1 MAIAKIE
8 YVCSVCGETATR
20 RVEKYNSR
28 EAREYEEWFRS
39 QPEHLCPKCYA
50 KHKREAQMKELGEVL
65 EDYTL
70 PQIIGKSDN
79 QIKYAEECRAR
90 YLCKNIESTKRAL
103 KSYNP
108 QKGCWANNALANA
121 VRKAMPGER
130 DADLLTVIS
139 GNPAF
144 FYLLETE
151 ARRLIDGAM
160 VLDNSIQ
167 YDAIRKRAEE
177 EYQALKA
184 KKQCCSPSPEVTK
197 AR

>member
-8 YVCSVCGETATR
+8 YVCSECGETATR

-28 EAREYEEWFRS
+28 DAREYEEWFKS
-39 QPEHLCPKCYA
+39 QSEHICPDCYA

-65 EDYTL
+65 KDYTL
-70 PQIIGKSDN
+70 PEIVGKSEK
-79 QIKYAEECRAR
+79 QIKYADDCRAR
-90 YLCKNIESTKRAL
+90 YLCKNVESVKRAL

-108 QKGCWANNALANA
+108 EKGWANNALVNA
-121 VRKAMPGER
+121 VRKAMPEER
-130 DADLLTVIS
+130 DADLLTAIS

-144 FYLLETE
+144 FYLLEAE
-151 ARRLIDGAM
+151 ARRLIDGAL
-160 VLDNSIQ
+160 VLENSIQ
-167 YDAIRKRAEE
+167 YDAIRKKAEE

>member
-8 YVCSVCGETATR
+8 YVCSVCGET
-20 RVEKYNSR
+20 
-28 EAREYEEWFRS
+28 
-39 QPEHLCPKCYA
+39 
-50 KHKREAQMKELGEVL
+50 
-65 EDYTL
+65 TL
-70 PQIIGKSDN
+70 PQIVGKSDK
-79 QIKYAEECRAR
+79 QIKYADDCRTR
-90 YLCKNIESTKRAL
+90 YLCEHIEGIKRAL

-108 QKGCWANNALANA
+108 EKGCWANTALANA

-130 DADLLTVIS
+130 DADLLTVMS

-160 VLDNSIQ
+160 VLDNSLQ
-167 YDAIRKRAEE
+167 YEKKRKKVEE

-184 KKQCCSPSPEVTK
+184 QKQ
-197 AR
+197 

>member
-8 YVCSVCGETATR
+8 YMCSVCGETATR

-28 EAREYEEWFRS
+28 EAREYEEWFKS
-39 QPEHLCPKCYA
+39 QTEHICPVCYA
-50 KHKREAQMKELGEVL
+50 KHRREAQLKELGEVL
-65 EDYTL
+65 KDYTL
-70 PQIIGKSDN
+70 PQIVGKSDK
-79 QIKYAEECRAR
+79 QIKYADDCRTR
-90 YLCKNIESTKRAL
+90 YLCEHIEGIKWAL

-108 QKGCWANNALANA
+108 EKGCWANNALANA

-130 DADLLTVIS
+130 DADLLTAIS

-167 YDAIRKRAEE
+167 YDAIRKKAEE

-184 KKQCCSPSPEVTK
+184 QKQ
-197 AR
+197 

>member
-28 EAREYEEWFRS
+28 DAREYEEWFKS
-39 QPEHLCPKCYA
+39 QPEHICPDCYA
-50 KHKREAQMKELGEVL
+50 KHKREAQLKELGEAMKG
-65 EDYTL
+65 YTL
-70 PQIIGKSDN
+70 PEIVGKSEK
-79 QIKYAEECRAR
+79 QIKYADDCRTR
-90 YLCKNIESTKRAL
+90 YLCEHIEGIKQAL

-108 QKGCWANNALANA
+108 EKGWANNALVNA
-121 VRKAMPGER
+121 VRKAMPEER

-151 ARRLIDGAM
+151 ARRLIDGAL
-160 VLDNSIQ
+160 VLENSLQ
-167 YDAIRKRAEE
+167 YEAIRKKAEE
-177 EYQALKA
+177 ECQALKA
-184 KKQCCSPSPEVTK
+184 KKQ
-197 AR
+197 

>member
-8 YVCSVCGETATR
+8 YVCSECGETATR

-28 EAREYEEWFRS
+28 AAREYEEWFKS
-39 QPEHLCPKCYA
+39 QPDHLCPECYA
-50 KHKREAQMKELGEVL
+50 KHRREAQLKELGEVL
-65 EDYTL
+65 KDYTL
-70 PQIIGKSDN
+70 PQIVGKSDK

-108 QKGCWANNALANA
+108 EKGWANTALANA
-121 VRKAMPGER
+121 VRKALPEER
-130 DADLLTVIS
+130 EADLLTAVS

-167 YDAIRKRAEE
+167 YEAIREKVVE

-184 KKQCCSPSPEVTK
+184 KKQ
-197 AR
+197 

>member
-28 EAREYEEWFRS
+28 DAREYEEWFKS
-39 QPEHLCPKCYA
+39 LPEHICPECYA
-50 KHKREAQMKELGEVL
+50 KHKREAQLKELGEVL
-65 EDYTL
+65 KDYTL
-70 PQIIGKSDN
+70 PEIVGKSDK
-79 QIKYAEECRAR
+79 QIKYADDCRTR
-90 YLCKNIESTKRAL
+90 YLCEHIDGIKQAL

-108 QKGCWANNALANA
+108 EKKSWANNALVNA
-121 VRKAMPGER
+121 VRIAMPEER
-130 DADLLTVIS
+130 DADLLTAIS

-151 ARRLIDGAM
+151 ARRLIDGAL
-160 VLDNSIQ
+160 VLENSIQ
-167 YDAIRKRAEE
+167 YGAIRNKAEE

-184 KKQCCSPSPEVTK
+184 QKQ
-197 AR
+197 

>member
-8 YVCSVCGETATR
+8 YICSVCGETATR

-28 EAREYEEWFRS
+28 DAREYEEWFRS
-39 QPEHLCPKCYA
+39 QQNHICPVCYA

-65 EDYTL
+65 KDYTL
-70 PQIIGKSDN
+70 PQIVGKSDK
-79 QIKYAEECRAR
+79 QIKYADDCRTR
-90 YLCKNIESTKRAL
+90 YLCEHIEGIKQAL

-108 QKGCWANNALANA
+108 EKGWANNALVNA
-121 VRKAMPGER
+121 VRRAMPEER
-130 DADLLTVIS
+130 DADLLTAIS

-151 ARRLIDGAM
+151 ARRLIDGAL
-160 VLDNSIQ
+160 VLENSIQ
-167 YDAIRKRAEE
+167 YEAIRKKAEG

>member
-8 YVCSVCGETATR
+8 YVCSECGETATR

-28 EAREYEEWFRS
+28 EAREYEEWFKS
-39 QPEHLCPKCYA
+39 QPEHICPVCYA
-50 KHKREAQMKELGEVL
+50 KHKREEQMKELGEVL
-65 EDYTL
+65 KDYTL

-108 QKGCWANNALANA
+108 EKGCWANTALANA
-121 VRKAMPGER
+121 VRKAMPEER
-130 DADLLTVIS
+130 DADLLTMIS

-167 YDAIRKRAEE
+167 YDAIRKKAEE

-184 KKQCCSPSPEVTK
+184 QKQ
-197 AR
+197 

>member
-8 YVCSVCGETATR
+8 YVCSECGETATR

-39 QPEHLCPKCYA
+39 QPEHLCPECYA
-50 KHKREAQMKELGEVL
+50 KHKREAKMKELDEVL
-65 EDYTL
+65 KDYTL
-70 PQIIGKSDN
+70 PPIIGKSDK

-108 QKGCWANNALANA
+108 EKGWANTALANA
-121 VRKAMPGER
+121 VRKAMPEER
-130 DADLLTVIS
+130 DADLLTAIS
-139 GNPAF
+139 ENPAF

-151 ARRLIDGAM
+151 ARRLIDGAL
-160 VLDNSIQ
+160 VLYNSIQ
-167 YDAIRKRAEE
+167 YDAIQKKVEE

-184 KKQCCSPSPEVTK
+184 QKQ
-197 AR
+197 

>member
-8 YVCSVCGETATR
+8 YVCSECGETTTR

-28 EAREYEEWFRS
+28 AAREYEEWFKS
-39 QPEHLCPKCYA
+39 QTEHICPECYA
-50 KHKREAQMKELGEVL
+50 KHKREEQMKELGEAL
-65 EDYTL
+65 KDYTL
-70 PQIIGKSDN
+70 PEIVGKSEK

-90 YLCKNIESTKRAL
+90 YLCKNVESTKRAL
-103 KSYNP
+103 KSYKP
-108 QKGCWANNALANA
+108 DKGWANNALVNA
-121 VRKAMPGER
+121 VRRAMPEER
-130 DADLLTVIS
+130 DADLLTAIS

-151 ARRLIDGAM
+151 ARRLIDGAL
-160 VLDNSIQ
+160 VLDNSLQ
-167 YDAIRKRAEE
+167 YEAIRKKAEE

-197 AR
+197 VR